1 MRKYNLGKN
10 LAAMALAWTMLI
22 LPLAAI
28 GQTRIVAP
36 KNKYKP
42 QDDVKLGR
50 DYSAQVEKQ
59 MPILS
64 DAEATRY
71 LQDIGRRLANSIPSQ
86 FQHSEFEYNFKIVN
100 ARDINAF
107 ALPGGPMYVNRGM
120 IDAAK
125 NEGELAGVMA
135 HELSHVALRHSTAQ
149 ATKQNSPLNQILGI
163 GSILGGAILGGQA
176 GAAIGQTIYQSVFVL
191 PYSRDYET
199 QADTLGAQ
207 IMANAGYD
215 PRDLA
220 NVFKT
225 IEAQSGGNRA
235 PEFLSTHPNPEN
247 RYENINRESQ
257 LLRVSS
263 NPIKNTR
270 EFERVQSRLRGLP
283 KAPSMEE
290 IERNAKNNPQTSP
303 TANGRYESRVQL
315 PSSQTRAYSGGTF
328 LRMNVPTN
336 WEVFEDQASVTF
348 APQGAYGKDGITHGV
363 LVGLVQ
369 TQSKDLAPASEEY
382 VNSIL
387 QSNSYLRQ
395 QSNYSRTTISSR
407 NAYATVLS
415 GRSPVT
421 DRNEV
426 VTIYTTQ
433 LRNGQLFY
441 IAMVAP
447 ESESSSY
454 NNAFRNIIRSVR
466 LSD

>member
-1 MRKYNLGKN
+1 M
-10 LAAMALAWTMLI
+10 
-22 LPLAAI
+22 
-28 GQTRIVAP
+28 
-36 KNKYKP
+36 
-42 QDDVKLGR
+42 
-50 DYSAQVEKQ
+50 
-59 MPILS
+59 
-64 DAEATRY
+64 
-71 LQDIGRRLANSIPSQ
+71 
-86 FQHSEFEYNFKIVN
+86 
-100 ARDINAF
+100 
-107 ALPGGPMYVNRGM
+107 
-120 IDAAK
+120 
-125 NEGELAGVMA
+125 
-135 HELSHVALRHSTAQ
+135 
-149 ATKQNSPLNQILGI
+149 
-163 GSILGGAILGGQA
+163 
-176 GAAIGQTIYQSVFVL
+176 
-191 PYSRDYET
+191 
-199 QADTLGAQ
+199 
-207 IMANAGYD
+207 
-215 PRDLA
+215 
-220 NVFKT
+220 
-225 IEAQSGGNRA
+225 
-235 PEFLSTHPNPEN
+235 
-247 RYENINRESQ
+247 
-257 LLRVSS
+257 
-263 NPIKNTR
+263 
-270 EFERVQSRLRGLP
+270 
-283 KAPSMEE
+283 
-290 IERNAKNNPQTSP
+290 
-303 TANGRYESRVQL
+303 
-315 PSSQTRAYSGGTF
+315 
-328 LRMNVPTN
+328 RMNVPTN